1 MKQNKNFF
9 IGLIPVKK
17 NSSELKNKNFLKLNN
32 FSLYQISLFSS
43 LKSKYIEETYVT
55 SDSEKVR
62 KKSKQMGSKVV
73 SRPKNLST
81 KSALADDVVKHFINY
96 LKIQKIFNREI
107 NIIYLQPTS
116 PFRNHQHVNRAISF
130 YIKNKYKPLIS
141 VCFSKKPVE
150 KSLVIKNNKIS
161 NFFKTRSGAL
171 HTQNRQNLKKTFYAN
186 GAIYIFK
193 IKDFLKKK
201 KIPILDSIPFK
212 MNDVSS
218 IDIDNKFDYEIAK
231 LLSKKYIIYNN

>member
-1 MKQNKNFF
+1 MKKSKNFF

-43 LKSKYIEETYVT
+43 LKSKYIEDTYVT
-55 SDSEKVR
+55 SDSEKVL
-62 KKSKQMGSKVV
+62 KKSKQMGSEVV
-73 SRPKNLST
+73 SRPKKLST

-96 LKIQKIFNREI
+96 LKIKKIFNREI

-116 PFRNHQHVNRAISF
+116 PFRNHHHVNRAISF

-141 VCFSKKPVE
+141 VCFSKKPIE
-150 KSLVIKNNKIS
+150 KSLDIKNNKIS
-161 NFFKTRSGAL
+161 NFLKTKSSAL

-201 KIPILDSIPFK
+201 KIPILNSIPFK

-231 LLSKKYIIYNN
+231 LLSKKYIIYKI